1 MSILTKIKTLF
12 MKNIISTLSKTFALL
27 VFFSAFGFCNAALAG
42 TQCIQN
48 NSGTSLN
55 IAWYNGAGQKANNDS
70 NANVTLGMKACKTG
84 DNLGYAV
91 IECNGCALAQP
102 FAQAGVGIAGGVL
115 LGACVAATGG
125 ECIQYVPDL
134 LPLVIQAVQA
144 IPNSDWKKRVV
155 VPKFG
160 QTVTFVG
167 TAFDLRVQ

>member
-1 MSILTKIKTLF
+1 
-12 MKNIISTLSKTFALL
+12 MKNFISTLSKTFALL

-55 IAWYNGAGQKANNDS
+55 IAWYNSAGQKANNDS
-70 NANVTLGMKACKTG
+70 NANVTVGMKACKTG

-91 IECNGCALAQP
+91 VSCNACGLAQP
-102 FAQAGVGIAGGVL
+102 FAQAAVGIAGGVL
-115 LGACVAATGG
+115 LGACVAASGG
-125 ECIQYVPDL
+125 ECIQYTPDL
-134 LPLVIQAVQA
+134 TQLVIQAVQA

-167 TAFDLRVQ
+167 TAFDLRAQ